1 MSLIHHQAII
11 CCVAVVRSSL
21 RRITPYASVVAP
33 RRLTSAGLLVV
44 VKNPVLPHGVSSKEK
59 AILSWGAVWRTNDVR
74 WRTNDV
80 RWRTN
85 DVRWLQALMAIH
97 PRSSERAPPSGRG
110 RVAF

>member
-33 RRLTSAGLLVV
+33 RRLTSDGLLVV

-59 AILSWGAVWRTNDVR
+59 AILTWGVVWRTNDG
-74 WRTNDV
+74 
-80 RWRTN
+80 
-85 DVRWLQALMAIH
+85 RWLQALMAIH
-97 PRSSERAPPSGRG
+97 SRSCGRG
-110 RVAF
+110 ILAFSRNVPKGTDFYKVFQIRR